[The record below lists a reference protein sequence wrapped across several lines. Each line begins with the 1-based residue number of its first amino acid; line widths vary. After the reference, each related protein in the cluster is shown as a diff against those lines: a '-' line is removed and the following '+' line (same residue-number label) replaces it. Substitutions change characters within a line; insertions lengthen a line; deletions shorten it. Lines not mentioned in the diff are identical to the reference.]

1 MRTKEHANKADEHDA
16 EPNDGDDEPHCPSQ
30 GSATSNRR
38 AVHTGVQRFRRR
50 INVPF
55 EFALAVRTSEFT
67 GGIVIEFNLLLAM
80 GAKNLNHIATK
91 SSQGIFFFPTPS
103 KRIRIFMNGMPV
115 DLATG
120 ETMIQTIGVIG
131 AGQMGNGIAQVAAC
145 AGYDVV
151 MIDIKDEYVD
161 KGLGTIQFSLGK
173 LVSKERMT
181 QEDADAAL
189 ARITTGTERSMC
201 ADCDL
206 VVEAVPEILSLKQE
220 IFTELDNLCK
230 PETILASNTSSIS
243 ITTIAASTQRPEKV
257 IGMHFMNPVP
267 IMKLVEIINGAD
279 TSDATNSA
287 VVEAAEKMGK
297 TALSCNDAPGFV
309 SNRIL
314 CPMINEAILTLQEG
328 VAEPEAIDGIMKLG
342 MNHPIGPLALS
353 DLIGNDTVLHIM
365 NVLYE
370 GFGTEKYAPA
380 PLLVQM
386 VEEGKL
392 GRKSGQGFYTY

>member
-1 MRTKEHANKADEHDA
+1 
-16 EPNDGDDEPHCPSQ
+16 
-30 GSATSNRR
+30 
-38 AVHTGVQRFRRR
+38 
-50 INVPF
+50 
-55 EFALAVRTSEFT
+55 
-67 GGIVIEFNLLLAM
+67 
-80 GAKNLNHIATK
+80 
-91 SSQGIFFFPTPS
+91 
-103 KRIRIFMNGMPV
+103 MNGMLV
-115 DLATG
+115 DLNQG
-120 ETMIQTIGVIG
+120 ETMIQSIGVIG

-161 KGLGTIQFSLGK
+161 KGLATIQSSLGK
-173 LVSKERMT
+173 LVRKERMT
-181 QEDADAAL
+181 QTNADEAL
-189 ARITTGTERSMC
+189 ARIVTGTDRSMC

-206 VVEAVPEILSLKQE
+206 VVEAVPEVLALKQE
-220 IFTELDNLCK
+220 IFEELDRVCK

-243 ITTIAASTQRPEKV
+243 ISTIAASTNRADKV

-279 TSDATNSA
+279 TSDTTNTA
-287 VVEAAEKMGK
+287 VVAAAETMGK

-309 SNRIL
+309 SNRIR

-365 NVLYE
+365 NVLHE
-370 GFGTEKYAPA
+370 GFGVDKYAPA

-386 VEEGKL
+386 VEDGKL
-392 GRKSGQGFYTY
+392 GRKSGQGFYNYN